1 MKPRIS
7 VISVNYNGF
16 AVTAA
21 MIDSLR
27 RHVTTPTE
35 IIVVD
40 NGSERGRGG
49 DTAGTLPRHHGPAQR

>member
-21 MIDSLR
+21 MIDTLR
-27 RHVTTPTE
+27 PHETTPKE
-35 IIVVD
+35 NI
-40 NGSERGRGG
+40 
-49 DTAGTLPRHHGPAQR
+49 